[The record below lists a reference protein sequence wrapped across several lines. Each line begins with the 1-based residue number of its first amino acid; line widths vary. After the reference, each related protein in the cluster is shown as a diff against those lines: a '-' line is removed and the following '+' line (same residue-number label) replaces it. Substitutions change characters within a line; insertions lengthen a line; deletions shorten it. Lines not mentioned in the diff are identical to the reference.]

1 MAAET
6 PLGPQF
12 SFGWNEKKGKKFKT
26 KAELTEHKV
35 CLRGLC
41 LGLCLIA
48 LHNANMLIA
57 IYSFDPLTLTL

>member
-1 MAAET
+1 MLQGFVFESNRGTRVSMAAET

-35 CLRGLC
+35 CLRASVRGPQ
-41 LGLCLIA
+41 G
-48 LHNANMLIA
+48 
-57 IYSFDPLTLTL
+57 DT